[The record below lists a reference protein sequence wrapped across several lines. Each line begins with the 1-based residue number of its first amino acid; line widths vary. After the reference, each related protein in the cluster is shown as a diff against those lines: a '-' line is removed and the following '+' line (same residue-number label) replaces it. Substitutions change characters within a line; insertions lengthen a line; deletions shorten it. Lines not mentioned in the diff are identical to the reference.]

1 MIRLLILLLIST
13 PALAQDGGIDA
24 PRILRLP
31 GDKYLFNQPAF
42 DALDTEMKRLQ
53 AREREHKAEQWLPVL
68 LIGAAVGLVVG
79 GAAVGAAWFLSA
91 NASPAT
97 PPSP

>member
-13 PALAQDGGIDA
+13 PAFAQDGGIDA
-24 PRILRLP
+24 PRIIRLP

-68 LIGAAVGLVVG
+68 LIGAAVGLVAG
-79 GAAVGAAWFLSA
+79 GATVGTLWYLSSSAKPAA
-91 NASPAT
+91 